1 MNGPL
6 ERLRRLISGS
16 DEKVCIRDYAVQHY
30 LQCVDEW
37 NAHYFE
43 DDWCDS
49 SRGSDC
55 KAYIEWFQE
64 YYR

>member
-6 ERLRRLISGS
+6 ERLRRLISGAADPLCVS
-16 DEKVCIRDYAVQHY
+16 DWAVQKY
-30 LQCVDEW
+30 LECVDEW
-37 NAHYFE
+37 NNHYY
-43 DDWCDS
+43 DDAWCDS